1 MNILAAELDALSRS
15 PQRADKTIGTI
26 DDIDE
31 EGEEI
36 DKKVSRQ
43 IAATGYSESHRFTS
57 DLFESVDTMEPTHI
71 HSNHATAA
79 AVAAVEPMEET
90 RR

>member
-15 PQRADKTIGTI
+15 PQRADKTIDTI

-31 EGEEI
+31 ESEEI

-43 IAATGYSESHRFTS
+43 VAATGYSESHRFTS
-57 DLFESVDTMEPTHI
+57 DLFESDTMEPTHI